1 MEQNSGQSALSSP
14 RAVPQNSVCDCGDA
28 AQKNCTPSSP
38 FCAGNCRV
46 NYLVR
51 AALMSGVM
59 ATREGMSMTVPS
71 RSDPLLAHLT

>member
-1 MEQNSGQSALSSP
+1 MQQNSGQSALSSP
-14 RAVPQNSVCDCGDA
+14 RAMPQNVCDCGDA

-51 AALMSGVM
+51 AALTMGVM
-59 ATREGMSMTVPS
+59 ATREGMSMTDPP
-71 RSDPLLAHLT
+71 RSDPLLLTHLT